1 MSLSA
6 KLSSNTCYSSN
17 ATTELI
23 LQTILTLVSSPE
35 GARELVAIDDAS
47 ALIEIAPSQPLV
59 LDVFL
64 YAYSQL
70 AVLPEHRLTLRSKLN
85 STVQSLVVSFKG
97 TDAVT
102 LLCFLDSLLR
112 RVDTEVGFKTQP

>member
-1 MSLSA
+1 M
-6 KLSSNTCYSSN
+6 
-17 ATTELI
+17 
-23 LQTILTLVSSPE
+23 
-35 GARELVAIDDAS
+35 AIDDAS

-70 AVLPEHRLTLRSKLN
+70 AVLPDHRSTLPSKVN
-85 STVQSLVVSFKG
+85 SNLQSLVASFKG

-102 LLCFLDSLLR
+102 LLNFLDSLLR
-112 RVDTEVGFKTQP
+112 RVDHEVSL

>member
-1 MSLSA
+1 M
-6 KLSSNTCYSSN
+6 
-17 ATTELI
+17 
-23 LQTILTLVSSPE
+23 SSPE